1 MFAYWDKL
9 KFTTAEI
16 SLLFDINR
24 IFFDG
29 KDVW

>member
-1 MFAYWDKL
+1 MFAYRDKL

-16 SLLFDINR
+16 SLMLHIDR
-24 IFFDG
+24 IFFDE